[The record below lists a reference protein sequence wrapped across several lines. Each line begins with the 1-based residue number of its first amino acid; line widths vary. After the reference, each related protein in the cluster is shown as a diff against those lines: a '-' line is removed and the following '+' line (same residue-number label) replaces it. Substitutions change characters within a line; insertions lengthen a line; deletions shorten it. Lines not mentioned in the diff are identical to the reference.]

1 MPATKVPPWFA
12 LFHLLNMATQRAAS
26 AGAAKLRGHCLVTG
40 VAGFIGSHLA
50 ERLLDHGCT
59 VTGVDCFTDYYSRE
73 LKERTLRALRGRTGF
88 ELRTVDLSD
97 GRASDLV
104 EGAAYIFHQAG
115 QPGVRSSW
123 GDDFAVYLRDN
134 VLATQR
140 LLEAARSSRELR
152 RFVFASSSS
161 IYGNATVL
169 PVGESA
175 RPEPF
180 SPYGVTKLAGE
191 HLCSLYAANFGL
203 PSVSLRYFTVYG
215 PRQRPDMAFARFLRA
230 LLDEAT
236 IGIHGDGEQTRDFTF
251 IADAVEAN
259 LLAAAAGE
267 SVPPGA
273 IYNIGGGSRV
283 TVNEVIG
290 QMAAMVGREATV
302 SHLPVQD
309 GDARH
314 TFADTRAAARDIG
327 FRPRV
332 QLTAGL
338 RAQLE
343 WTRDPEGAAL
353 R

>member
-1 MPATKVPPWFA
+1 MTEAAT
-12 LFHLLNMATQRAAS
+12 
-26 AGAAKLRGHCLVTG
+26 LRGHCLVTG

-50 ERLLDHGCT
+50 ERLLDLGST
-59 VTGVDCFTDYYSRE
+59 VTGVDCFTDYYSHE
-73 LKERTLRALRGRTGF
+73 LKQRNLQGLNRRPGF
-88 ELRTVDLSD
+88 ELRVANLAD
-97 GRASDLV
+97 GGLADLV
-104 EGAAYIFHQAG
+104 EGAAYIFHEAG
-115 QPGVRSSW
+115 QPGVRTSW

-140 LLEAARSSRELR
+140 LLEAARGSRGLR
-152 RFVFASSSS
+152 RFVYASSSS
-161 IYGNATVL
+161 VYGNATEL
-169 PVGESA
+169 PVSEAA
-175 RPEPF
+175 RPQPY

-203 PSVSLRYFTVYG
+203 PTVSLRYFTVYG
-215 PRQRPDMAFARFLRA
+215 PRQRPDMAFARFFRA
-230 LLDEAT
+230 LLDGGT
-236 IGIHGDGEQTRDFTF
+236 IELHGDGEQTRDFTF
-251 IADAVEAN
+251 VGDAVEAN
-259 LLAAAAGE
+259 LLAGGAGE
-267 SVPPGA
+267 SSPPGA
-273 IYNIGGGSRV
+273 VYNIGGGSRV

>member
-1 MPATKVPPWFA
+1 M
-12 LFHLLNMATQRAAS
+12 MAPLGTAPT
-26 AGAAKLRGHCLVTG
+26 GAATLRGHCLVTG
-40 VAGFIGSHLA
+40 VAGFVGSHLA
-50 ERLLDHGCT
+50 ERLLELGCT

-73 LKERTLRALRGRTGF
+73 LKERNLRRLRGRTEF

-104 EGAAYIFHQAG
+104 EGAAYIFHEAG
-115 QPGVRSSW
+115 QPGVRTSW

-140 LLEAARSSRELR
+140 LLEAARGSRELR
-152 RFVFASSSS
+152 RFVYASSSS
-161 IYGNATVL
+161 VYGNATEL
-169 PVGESA
+169 PVGEAA
-175 RPEPF
+175 RPQPF

-191 HLCSLYAANFGL
+191 HLCGLYAANFGL

-215 PRQRPDMAFARFLRA
+215 PRQRPDMAFTRFLRA
-230 LLDEAT
+230 LLDDGA
-236 IGIHGDGEQTRDFTF
+236 ISLHGDGEQTRDFTF

-259 LLAAAAGE
+259 LLAAGAGE

-273 IYNIGGGSRV
+273 VYNIGGGSRV
-283 TVNEVIG
+283 TVNEVIR
-290 QMAAMVGREATV
+290 QLEALVGRRATV
-302 SHLPVQD
+302 SHLPAQD

-332 QLTAGL
+332 QLADGL

-353 R
+353 K